1 MEIETSV
8 TIEIDPDDFVDE
20 LDLDNRIQ
28 SGMEDFVI
36 EAVKTAVEDQTY
48 DLREHLRRVD
58 NGTITEDRVREI
70 VREIAFEDGY
80 ALHGDTALVDDR
92 TRYIVR
98 EEITK
103 SINGVGMVLASMI
116 GPKENNNA

>member
-20 LDLDNRIQ
+20 LDLDNRIE

-58 NGTITEDRVREI
+58 NGTITEDHVREI
-70 VREIAFEDGY
+70 VRD
-80 ALHGDTALVDDR
+80 
-92 TRYIVR
+92 
-98 EEITK
+98 EITK

>member
-98 EEITK
+98 E
-103 SINGVGMVLASMI
+103 ASTVS
-116 GPKENNNA
+116 AVCW

>member
-58 NGTITEDRVREI
+58 NGTITEDCVREI
-70 VREIAFEDGY
+70 VRD
-80 ALHGDTALVDDR
+80 
-92 TRYIVR
+92 
-98 EEITK
+98 EITK

>member
-70 VREIAFEDGY
+70 VRD
-80 ALHGDTALVDDR
+80 
-92 TRYIVR
+92 
-98 EEITK
+98 EITK

>member
-58 NGTITEDRVREI
+58 NGTITEDHVREI
-70 VREIAFEDGY
+70 VRD
-80 ALHGDTALVDDR
+80 
-92 TRYIVR
+92 
-98 EEITK
+98 EITK